1 MTMMCGNCNRYGI
14 VWVGPLTNLT
24 GTKCPH
30 CGGVNCQIPGEDEE
44 PLMDNLEQ
52 MSRADF
58 EALRTRESV
67 G

>member
-30 CGGVNCQIPGEDEE
+30 CGGTNCQIPGEDEPE
-44 PLMDNLEQ
+44 YDDRWIEERDSISANGM
-52 MSRADF
+52 
-58 EALRTRESV
+58 
-67 G
+67 